1 MNSSLLTYAY
11 YQGATLLGSTAPTNA
26 GSYSVVATFA
36 GDNNYQGV
44 SSAPVN
50 FTISAAPLT
59 ATAVSVTDNGGVYD
73 FAQYPVTAAT
83 VTGVGGE
90 GTIASFGGLNSSL
103 LTYAYYQGATL
114 LGSTAPTNAGS
125 YSVVAT
131 FAGDN
136 NYQGVSSAPVN
147 FTISAAPLTAAHVSV
162 TDNGGVYDFAQYP
175 VTAATVT
182 GVGGEGTIA
191 SFGSSLLSYT
201 YYAGSTS
208 LGSTA
213 PTNAGSYS
221 VVATFA
227 GDTNYQGVSS
237 APVDFTISAAPLTA
251 AAVSVTDNG
260 GVYDFAQYPVTAA
273 TVTGVGGEGTIA
285 SFGSSLLSYTYYTGS
300 TSLGSTA
307 PTNAGSYSVVAT
319 FAGDTNY
326 QGVSS
331 APVDFTISA
340 APLTAAAVSVTDN
353 GGVYDF
359 AQYPVT
365 AATVTGVG
373 GEGTIA
379 SFGSSLLSYTYYTG
393 STSLGST
400 APTNAGS
407 YSVVATFAG
416 DNNYQGVSSAPV
428 DFTISAAPLTA
439 AAVSVTDNGGV
450 YDFAQYPV
458 TAATVTGVGGEGTIA
473 SFGSS
478 LLTYAYYQGATSLGS
493 TAPTNAG
500 SYSVVATFA
509 GDTNYQGVSSAPVDF
524 TIAPRL

>member
-1 MNSSLLTYAY
+1 M
-11 YQGATLLGSTAPTNA
+11 
-26 GSYSVVATFA
+26 
-36 GDNNYQGV
+36 
-44 SSAPVN
+44 
-50 FTISAAPLT
+50 
-59 ATAVSVTDNGGVYD
+59 
-73 FAQYPVTAAT
+73 
-83 VTGVGGE
+83 
-90 GTIASFGGLNSSL
+90 
-103 LTYAYYQGATL
+103 
-114 LGSTAPTNAGS
+114 
-125 YSVVAT
+125 
-131 FAGDN
+131 
-136 NYQGVSSAPVN
+136 
-147 FTISAAPLTAAHVSV
+147 SV

-227 GDTNYQGVSS
+227 GDTNYQGVTS

-331 APVDFTISA
+331 APVNFTISAAPLTATAVSVTDNGGVYDFAQYPVTAATVTGVGGEGTIASFGGLNSSLLTYAYYQGATLLGSTGPTNAGSYSVVATFAGDTNYQGVSSAPVNFTISAAPLTATAVSVTDNGGVYDFAQYPVTAATVTGVGGEGTIASFGSSLLSYTYYAGSTSLGSTAPTNAGSYSVVATFAGDTNYQGVSSAPVDFTISA
-340 APLTAAAVSVTDN
+340 APLTAAHVSVTDN

-416 DNNYQGVSSAPV
+416 DTNYQGVSSAPV
-428 DFTISAAPLTA
+428 DFTISAAP
-439 AAVSVTDNGGV
+439 
-450 YDFAQYPV
+450 
-458 TAATVTGVGGEGTIA
+458 
-473 SFGSS
+473 
-478 LLTYAYYQGATSLGS
+478 
-493 TAPTNAG
+493 
-500 SYSVVATFA
+500 
-509 GDTNYQGVSSAPVDF
+509 
-524 TIAPRL
+524 